1 MRILAAL
8 DLSDV
13 TDNVVSSV
21 RKIAHASSS
30 TVILLHVLPE
40 EGQEIDLHPT
50 IDPHYH
56 PPEKYY
62 HQPDSSEEGERVP
75 ILHDRNFKIL
85 QNISDDLNNYG
96 VEAKVSLVHGNALQ
110 VIVEQAEKEQVDLII
125 LGSHGHKNLYHF
137 FVGSVCSGLVN
148 ETSVP
153 VVIVPKALKKQ

>member
-13 TDNVVSSV
+13 TDTVVSSV
-21 RKIAHASSS
+21 RKIAHASASI
-30 TVILLHVLPE
+30 VILLHVLPE

-50 IDPHYH
+50 IDPQYH

-62 HQPDSSEEGERVP
+62 HQPDSAEEGESVP
-75 ILHDRNFKIL
+75 ILHDRNFKLL
-85 QNISDDLNNYG
+85 QNISDDLNSYG
-96 VEAKVSLVHGNALQ
+96 VESKVSIVHGNALQ
-110 VIVEQAEKEQVDLII
+110 AIVEQAEKEQVDLII

-148 ETSVP
+148 ETSIP
-153 VVIVPKALKKQ
+153 VVIVPKALKK